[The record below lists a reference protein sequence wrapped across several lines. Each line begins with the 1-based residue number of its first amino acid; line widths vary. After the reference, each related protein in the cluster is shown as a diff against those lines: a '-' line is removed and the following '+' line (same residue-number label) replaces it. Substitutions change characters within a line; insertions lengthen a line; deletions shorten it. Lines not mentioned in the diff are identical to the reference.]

1 LYDFL
6 VIVRPK
12 EQQQNKE
19 KREKKKMNNKKIF
32 EVPHNF
38 WMTMIPLRGGGTK
51 KEDFAG
57 QSSIETFFFKIKRKS
72 FFSFGYLTCE
82 FPVPVVP
89 NDKLSAK
96 LFVPPI
102 LPFNIIIL
110 LKKKSI

>member
-38 WMTMIPLRGGGTK
+38 WMTMIPLRGGGQKRRTLLGRVRLK
-51 KEDFAG
+51 RFFLKENA
-57 QSSIETFFFKIKRKS
+57 KVS
-72 FFSFGYLTCE
+72 F
-82 FPVPVVP
+82 
-89 NDKLSAK
+89 LSG
-96 LFVPPI
+96 I
-102 LPFNIIIL
+102 
-110 LKKKSI
+110 